1 MVSPFLK
8 GCAGR
13 KKCYY
18 MAMTP
23 DRVPFG
29 YQEVTP
35 EEKRKLV
42 SEQFDSV
49 ARTYDRADA
58 VLSAGL
64 DERWRRRGIRLLGLK
79 AGDSVLDL
87 CGGTGDF
94 AVLAAAGTRPQGRVV
109 IYDFNRR
116 MMEAG
121 QDKIRLSPDARRILC
136 VQGDAESISFAG
148 RSFDA
153 VTLGFGLR
161 NFVHPEL
168 GLEEV
173 HRILRPGGR
182 LLVLEFSLPEG
193 RGLRSLY
200 HFYSFR
206 VMPLF
211 ARLVSGTAGPY
222 RYLAESIRVFPPP
235 SQVAEFIGAAGFED
249 VHFEGV
255 AKGLATLYLARK
267 AQGL

>member
-1 MVSPFLK
+1 MPVI
-8 GCAGR
+8 
-13 KKCYY
+13 
-18 MAMTP
+18 P

-29 YQEVTP
+29 YREVSP
-35 EEKRKLV
+35 EEKRRLV
-42 SEQFDSV
+42 CEQFDPI
-49 ARTYDRADA
+49 ATTYDLADA

-64 DERWRRRGIRLLGLK
+64 DERWRKKGISLLGLK
-79 AGDSVLDL
+79 EGDRVLDL

-94 AVLAAAGTRPQGRVV
+94 ALLAAGRTGDHSRVI

-121 QDKIRLSPDARRILC
+121 RQRIRRSSQRENIRCI
-136 VQGDAESISFAG
+136 QGDAEFISFVDA
-148 RSFDA
+148 SFDA

-168 GLEEV
+168 GLREIYRV
-173 HRILRPGGR
+173 LKTGGK
-182 LLVLEFSLPEG
+182 LLVLEFSLPAR

-206 VMPLF
+206 VMPLV
-211 ARLVSGTAGPY
+211 ARLICGTAGPF

-235 SQVAEFIGAAGFED
+235 EDVAELISRSGFQD
-249 VHFEGV
+249 VRFQRLSQ
-255 AKGLATLYLARK
+255 GLAILYNAAK
-267 AQGL
+267 E